1 MDGTTNVGID
11 VSKDWLD
18 VAIGSG
24 VAVQRFENVQTGHE
38 GLLAALQGQRIR
50 RVIVE
55 ATGGLERS
63 LVAALAAAELP
74 VVVVNPRQVR
84 DFAKATGRLAKTD
97 AIDAEVLAEF
107 GRAVSPEV
115 RPIAGAEQ
123 LAFKELV
130 ARRRQL
136 VMMHT
141 AESNRL
147 GQAHD
152 PAVRRS
158 IRTMLRAIERQL
170 LDNEQRM
177 DRAIE
182 RSPIWQARK
191 DLLTSVPGVGN
202 QTARTLIAE
211 LPELGACS
219 RQRIAAL
226 VGVAPLNRDS
236 GHMRGRRMTW
246 GGRASVRT
254 ALYMATL
261 VATRWNPIIR
271 DYYQR
276 LLDAGKRKKLAL
288 VACMRK
294 LLTIL
299 NAMLRDGAPWHFI
312 T

>member
-1 MDGTTNVGID
+1 MDGTVSVGID

-24 VAVQRFENVQTGHE
+24 AAVRRCKNNETGHE
-38 GLLAALQGQRIR
+38 GLVEALQGQRIS

-107 GRAVSPEV
+107 GQAVTPQV
-115 RPIAGAEQ
+115 RPIPSAKQ

-136 VMMHT
+136 VEMRT

-158 IRTMLRAIERQL
+158 IRVMLRAIERQL
-170 LDNEQRM
+170 LDNGQKM

-191 DLLTSVPGVGN
+191 DLLTSVPGVGD

-211 LPELGACS
+211 LPELGTCS

-236 GHMRGRRMTW
+236 GRMRGRRMTW

-261 VATRWNPIIR
+261 VATRWNPSIR
-271 DYYQR
+271 NHYQR
-276 LLDAGKRKKLAL
+276 LVNAGKRKKLAL

-299 NAMLRDGAPWHFI
+299 NAMLRDGEPWRQ
-312 T
+312 TT

>member
-63 LVAALAAAELP
+63 IVAALAAAELP

-97 AIDAEVLAEF
+97 AIDAEVLAAF
-107 GRAVSPEV
+107 GQAVSPEV

>member
-107 GRAVSPEV
+107 GQAVSPEV

-177 DRAIE
+177 DHAIE

>member
-1 MDGTTNVGID
+1 MDGTINVGID

-18 VAIGSG
+18 AAIGSG
-24 VAVQRFENVQTGHE
+24 TTVQRFENAETGHE
-38 GLLAALQGQRIR
+38 GLVEALQGQRIGR
-50 RVIVE
+50 IIVE

-107 GRAVSPEV
+107 GQAVKPQV
-115 RPIAGAEQ
+115 RPIPSAEQ

-136 VMMHT
+136 VEMRT

-158 IRTMLRAIERQL
+158 IRVMLRAIERQL
-170 LDNEQRM
+170 LDNGQKM

-191 DLLTSVPGVGN
+191 DLLTSVPGVGD

-211 LPELGACS
+211 LPELGTCS

-236 GHMRGRRMTW
+236 GRMRGRRMTW

-261 VATRWNPIIR
+261 VATRCNPSIR
-271 DYYQR
+271 DHYQR
-276 LLDAGKRKKLAL
+276 LVDAGKRKKLAL

-299 NAMLRDGAPWHFI
+299 NAMLRDGERWRTTA
-312 T
+312 